1 MKSGILFGIVLSIIL
16 VTFSYGF
23 LAGVYEYFPYNELS
37 NIKKI
42 ILNEDTDKSIITSTS
57 FEKFDTNSI
66 IGIETKE
73 DLNYKKTSLIK
84 YIWKNQMP
92 TKLPANIEE
101 NFIDDNFRDVKN
113 LQQIDKITIEM
124 EHGINSIA
132 YLFIPYEANNK
143 LIIYHQG
150 HDGDFLLGKNTI
162 QFFLK
167 NGYSII
173 AFNMPLKGMN
183 NQPVIETSDFG
194 PIKFISHKQFPLLE
208 SSKFSPLKYF
218 VEPIVL
224 SLNYIDESYNYDDYY
239 MVGISG
245 GGWTTVVY
253 SAIDERVSKS
263 YSVAGSYPLHLRHE
277 AKNLGDYEQINP
289 NLYRIANYLELYIMS
304 SFGDDRK
311 LVQLFIYNDPCC
323 FQAELYE
330 KFPYGNVIQ
339 NKLEIL
345 GNEGKFSVLLDSSTN
360 QHEISDH
367 ALSLILDDM
376 LNKG

>member
-1 MKSGILFGIVLSIIL
+1 MKSGILFGIILSIIL

-132 YLFIPYEANNK
+132 YLFIPYESNNK

-304 SFGDDRK
+304 SFGDGRK

-323 FQAELYE
+323 FPAELYE
-330 KFPYGNVIQ
+330 KFPYANAIQ
-339 NKLEIL
+339 DKLEIL
-345 GNEGKFSVLLDSSTN
+345 GDERKFNVFLDNSTN
-360 QHEISDH
+360 QHEISHH

>member
-1 MKSGILFGIVLSIIL
+1 MKSGILFGIILSIIL

-23 LAGVYEYFPYNELS
+23 LAGVYEYFPYNELN

-208 SSKFSPLKYF
+208 SSEFSPIKYF
-218 VEPIVL
+218 AEPIVL

-289 NLYRIANYLELYIMS
+289 NLYRITNYLELYIMS

-323 FQAELYE
+323 FPAELYE
-330 KFPYGNVIQ
+330 KFPYANAIQ
-339 NKLEIL
+339 DKLEIL
-345 GNEGKFSVLLDSSTN
+345 GDERKFNVFLDNSTN
-360 QHEISDH
+360 QHEISHH

>member
-23 LAGVYEYFPYNELS
+23 LAGVYEYFPYNELN

-73 DLNYKKTSLIK
+73 DLNDKKTSLIK

-132 YLFIPYEANNK
+132 YLFIPYESNNK

-208 SSKFSPLKYF
+208 SSKFSPMKYF

-224 SLNYIDESYNYDDYY
+224 SLNYIDGSYDYDDYY
-239 MVGISG
+239 MIGISG
-245 GGWTTVVY
+245 GGWTTIVY

-330 KFPYGNVIQ
+330 KFPYGNAIQ
-339 NKLEIL
+339 DRLEIL
-345 GNEGKFSVLLDSSTN
+345 GGEGKFSVFLDNSTN

-376 LNKG
+376 LNKD

>member
-23 LAGVYEYFPYNELS
+23 LAGVYEYFPYNELN

-42 ILNEDTDKSIITSTS
+42 ILNEYTDEPIITSTS

-132 YLFIPYEANNK
+132 YLFIPYESNNK

-167 NGYSII
+167 NGYSVI

-194 PIKFISHKQFPLLE
+194 PIKFISHNQLPLLE
-208 SSKFSPLKYF
+208 SSKFSPTKYF

-224 SLNYIDESYNYDDYY
+224 SLNYIDENYDYDNYY

-245 GGWTTVVY
+245 GGWTTVLY
-253 SAIDERVSKS
+253 SAIDQRVSQS
-263 YSVAGSYPLHLRHE
+263 YSIAGSYPLHLRYE
-277 AKNLGDYEQINP
+277 AKNLGDYEQNNP
-289 NLYRIANYLELYIMS
+289 NIYRISNYLELYTMS
-304 SFGDDRK
+304 SFGNDRK

-330 KFPYGNVIQ
+330 KFPYGDIIQ
-339 NKLEIL
+339 NRLEIL
-345 GNEGKFSVLLDSSTN
+345 GDEGKFSVFLDNSTN

-367 ALSLILDDM
+367 ALGLILDEM

>member
-132 YLFIPYEANNK
+132 YLFIPYESNNK

-183 NQPVIETSDFG
+183 NQPVIETSDYG

-289 NLYRIANYLELYIMS
+289 NLYRITNYLELYIMS
-304 SFGDDRK
+304 SFGDGRK

-323 FQAELYE
+323 FPAELYE
-330 KFPYGNVIQ
+330 KFPYANAIQ
-339 NKLEIL
+339 DKLEIL
-345 GNEGKFSVLLDSSTN
+345 GDERKFNVFLDNSTN
-360 QHEISDH
+360 QHEISHH

>member
-57 FEKFDTNSI
+57 FEKFDTNLI

-132 YLFIPYEANNK
+132 YLFIPYESNNK

-208 SSKFSPLKYF
+208 SSEFSPIKYF

-289 NLYRIANYLELYIMS
+289 NLYRIANYLELYTMS
-304 SFGDDRK
+304 SFGNDRK

-330 KFPYGNVIQ
+330 KFPYGNAIQ
-339 NKLEIL
+339 DRLEIL
-345 GNEGKFSVLLDSSTN
+345 GDEGKFSVFLDNSTN

-376 LNKG
+376 LNKD